1 MGTTLRGTLAR
12 SLLSERGKLKHNLR
26 SLSEMK
32 HSKAPIS
39 WLTCYEYSFATALN
53 QTELDMILVGD
64 SGGMVALGY
73 SDTVPVTMN
82 EMISLASSVRRGAP
96 DKFIVGDMPK
106 GSYEAS
112 DYDAVTNAMRFA
124 KEAGCDAV
132 KLEGGSK
139 MSSRVCAIVD
149 SGIPVIGHIG
159 LTPQSSASLGGYR
172 VVGRNEKE
180 SQELILSVEA
190 LENAGAFAILLEA
203 LPPNVAGMLTASSK
217 SIILGIGA
225 GPITDGQLLILHD
238 ALGLYPHFRP
248 KFAKN
253 YIPEV
258 VEVFTDG
265 LPPESEIVSYGRETR
280 KEGLHELTRIAVE
293 KFVTEV
299 KTGKFPTDTYCYKN

>member
-1 MGTTLRGTLAR
+1 
-12 SLLSERGKLKHNLR
+12 
-26 SLSEMK
+26 
-32 HSKAPIS
+32 
-39 WLTCYEYSFATALN
+39 
-53 QTELDMILVGD
+53 MILVGD

-73 SDTVPVTMN
+73 TDTVPVTMN
-82 EMISLASSVRRGAP
+82 EMILLASSVRRGAP

-112 DYDAVTNAMRFA
+112 DYDAVQNAMRFA

-139 MSSRVCAIVD
+139 MSSRVRAIVD

-172 VVGRNEKE
+172 VVGRDDKE
-180 SQELILSVEA
+180 GKELLSSMKA
-190 LENAGAFAILLEA
+190 LEDAGVFAILVEA
-203 LPPNVAGMLTASSK
+203 LPPILAGKLTEESNLLV
-217 SIILGIGA
+217 LGIGA
-225 GPITDGQLLILHD
+225 GPLTDGQLLILHD

-258 VEVFTDG
+258 I
-265 LPPESEIVSYGRETR
+265 SEFNNSCLGEADLVTFGRLTR
-280 KEGLHELTRIAVE
+280 KDGLHELTRLAVA
-293 KFVTEV
+293 KFVSEV
-299 KTGKFPTDTYCYKN
+299 KAREFPTDLYSYKN